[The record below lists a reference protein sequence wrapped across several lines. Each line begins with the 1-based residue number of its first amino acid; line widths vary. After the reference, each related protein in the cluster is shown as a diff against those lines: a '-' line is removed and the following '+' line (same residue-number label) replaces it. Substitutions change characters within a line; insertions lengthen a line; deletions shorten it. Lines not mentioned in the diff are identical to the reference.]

1 MKNVGSTDRLIRIV
15 LGVVLL
21 VLLAFGPSPIRF
33 IGILGFVMLGTAVAR
48 VCPLYIP
55 FKINTDK

>member
-1 MKNVGSTDRLIRIV
+1 MKNVGSTDRLIRII
-15 LGVVLL
+15 LGVALL
-21 VLLAFGPSPIRF
+21 VLLAVGPTPIRF
-33 IGILGFVMLGTAVAR
+33 IGILGFVMIGTAFTR